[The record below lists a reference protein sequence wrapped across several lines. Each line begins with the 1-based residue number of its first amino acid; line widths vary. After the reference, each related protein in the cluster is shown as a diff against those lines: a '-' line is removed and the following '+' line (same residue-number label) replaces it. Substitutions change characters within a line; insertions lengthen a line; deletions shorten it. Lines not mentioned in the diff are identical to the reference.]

1 MPKRYVYEFCFFSGN
16 RGKPEHSCGGWPS
29 NLGQVDE
36 GWPEKGDNTT
46 VKIILK
52 MGLIAKLLTSVLYTL
67 HLPFQM
73 MTLWEGWVVGWAHLC
88 NTPCSLTQFC
98 LLQPHQRT
106 LDTYGAILWHQQ
118 RSWWGKPCKGSLLKW
133 KFNQLII
140 STLDKW
146 ITAEII
152 AAVLKL
158 LMYIYLGSWCEKVW
172 KYTCKCNHCSAG
184 YHANT
189 LRKGSHMCAGTCVI
203 DCTCSIA
210 ISHVCNNR
218 QK

>member
-73 MTLWEGWVVGWAHLC
+73 MTLWKGWVVGWAHLC
-88 NTPCSLTQFC
+88 NTPCSLKQFC

-106 LDTYGAILWHQQ
+106 LDTYGAIPWHQQ
-118 RSWWGKPCKGSLLKW
+118 RGWWGKPCKGSLLKW
-133 KFNQLII
+133 ESGVYILWFISIFILI
-140 STLDKW
+140 KN
-146 ITAEII
+146 
-152 AAVLKL
+152 
-158 LMYIYLGSWCEKVW
+158 C
-172 KYTCKCNHCSAG
+172 HF
-184 YHANT
+184 
-189 LRKGSHMCAGTCVI
+189 
-203 DCTCSIA
+203 
-210 ISHVCNNR
+210 
-218 QK
+218 